1 MRTHGWGGNPPLDD
15 DEAVARILVATRG
28 VIDEKG
34 AATNLADV
42 ARILG
47 VTRQTVYRYFPST
60 GELLAATAMDAVG
73 GLLDRIA
80 AKLRNATRPDEA
92 VVHGIVAV
100 MDELAADDYVG
111 IVLRG
116 DQLSLGIV
124 GEFTSAVGQEFARSV
139 MARMAVDWGA
149 WGLEPALDD
158 IAEIILRTMQSL
170 VVGDSG
176 RDADDLAAFLDRW
189 VGAAI
194 REMCGARI
202 PTARR

>member
-124 GEFTSAVGQEFARSV
+124 GSSPRRSARSS
-139 MARMAVDWGA
+139 
-149 WGLEPALDD
+149 P
-158 IAEIILRTMQSL
+158 
-170 VVGDSG
+170 G
-176 RDADDLAAFLDRW
+176 R
-189 VGAAI
+189 
-194 REMCGARI
+194 
-202 PTARR
+202 

>member
-42 ARILG
+42 ARSLG

-80 AKLRNATRPDEA
+80 ANLRNDTRPDEA

-194 REMCGARI
+194 REMCGATL